1 MLNKPVLLLI
11 FLFLGACA
19 STIDEVDAKNAEDH
33 YQPIHKIN
41 STKVF
46 AADDKN
52 ANYADADVK
61 KDSSLSPN
69 IKIESEIKE
78 NDNNKNSSVM
88 IENKLSDVNVVK
100 NKMAAMVLFENGSF
114 EVDKKYSDELRDVI
128 KTAKEKN
135 AKVLVYGY
143 ASSKTINDN
152 FESQKII
159 NFKMSL
165 KRAQSVAEYLRKNGV
180 KKENI
185 VVEAFGDAMPLLSDK
200 MLEGERLNRRAEV
213 YLLY

>member
-78 NDNNKNSSVM
+78 NDNNGNSSVM

>member
-69 IKIESEIKE
+69 IKIESEMKE

-135 AKVLVYGY
+135 AKVLIYGY

-180 KKENI
+180 EKENI

>member
-69 IKIESEIKE
+69 IKIESEINE

-100 NKMAAMVLFENGSF
+100 NKMAAMVLFENGSS

>member
-61 KDSSLSPN
+61 KDSLLSPN
-69 IKIESEIKE
+69 IKIESEINE

-100 NKMAAMVLFENGSF
+100 NKMAAMVLFENGSS

>member
-69 IKIESEIKE
+69 IKIESEMKE

-180 KKENI
+180 EKENI